1 MKLNPTLFI
10 AIAALSVSGGASA
23 AYTTGNAS
31 GGSSLILS
39 VYDTNPAA
47 PNSFSE
53 LLDPLTFGTF
63 DPTQSHTFAL
73 SATNLTTFQSLF
85 NGANASDIHWSVVA
99 VSNQPGSPS
108 SATPSLQM
116 LTAPV
121 DPQTQLGSAFYQ
133 GNQLVPTTT
142 KFNSYITNL
151 SNNNNGAGVSS
162 TSTLTD
168 VINMAPGG
176 GSPFQGDRGAQ
187 SIPFDIFG
195 PLGGSLNF
203 YNAAVTGQFAS
214 SHATF
219 TQDAGFWTLA
229 NNGTLT
235 WTVAAVPEPT
245 TAVFFSLGLMGVL
258 GLVKLRNRG
267 QL

>member
-10 AIAALSVSGGASA
+10 AIAALGVGGEASA
-23 AYTTGNAS
+23 AYTLGNVS
-31 GGSSLILS
+31 GGSSFILS
-39 VYDTNPAA
+39 VYNTNPAA

-53 LLDPLTFGTF
+53 LLDLTFSTF
-63 DPTQSHTFAL
+63 DPTQSQAFAL
-73 SATNLTTFQSLF
+73 SGSNLTTFQNLF
-85 NGANASDIHWSVVA
+85 NGASASDVHWSVFA
-99 VSNQPGSPS
+99 VSNQAGSPS
-108 SATPSLQM
+108 STTPSLQM

-121 DPQTQLGSAFYQ
+121 DPQTQLGTAFYQ
-133 GNQLVPTTT
+133 GNQLVPATT

-176 GSPFQGDRGAQ
+176 GAPFQGDRGGQ

-195 PLGGSLNF
+195 TLGGNLNF
-203 YNAAVTGQFAS
+203 YNASVTGQFSS

-219 TQDAGFWTLA
+219 SQDAGFWTLA